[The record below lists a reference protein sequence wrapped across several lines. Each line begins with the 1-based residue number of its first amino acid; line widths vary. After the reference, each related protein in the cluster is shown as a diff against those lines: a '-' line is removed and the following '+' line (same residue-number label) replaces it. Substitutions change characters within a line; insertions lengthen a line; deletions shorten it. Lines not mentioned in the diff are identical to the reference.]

1 MHRYGAITQGRLP
14 NHKSIKTIHMV
25 EALPALIYVGGVAVA
40 VGLFLI
46 EGVNVSASVCVCVK
60 FGQCVC
66 VFVCVCKCLF
76 GSYASVFLGP
86 LVVTVD

>member
-1 MHRYGAITQGRLP
+1 M
-14 NHKSIKTIHMV
+14 
-25 EALPALIYVGGVAVA
+25 AVA

-66 VFVCVCKCLF
+66 VCSCVFVNVCLGLTPRF
-76 GSYASVFLGP
+76 SSVRL
-86 LVVTVD
+86 LLLLINKAINKV

>member
-1 MHRYGAITQGRLP
+1 M
-14 NHKSIKTIHMV
+14 
-25 EALPALIYVGGVAVA
+25 AVA
-40 VGLFLI
+40 VGLFVI
-46 EGVNVSASVCVCVK
+46 KGVNVSASVCVCVK